1 MATPPSSASTSS
13 AAAKV
18 APRKARSRSRWPAAC
33 AGSIAAT
40 VFITDGNLSRLPFPG
55 GGGRSRAAPS
65 RSARRGALDL
75 VLPGIPH
82 LFDEALGQR
91 HVIQL
96 GCHART
102 VRESPV
108 KEFDRGCRGGRIRWV
123 GVYQDEARSS
133 DGPALVARL
142 IGKNQMKPGCVCPVG
157 IRRRRLEGCRLGKN
171 LLTRGV
177 GQRRV
182 RHLVL

>member
-18 APRKARSRSRWPAAC
+18 APRKARSRSRCAAAC

-40 VFITDGNLSRLPFPG
+40 VFITDGNLSRGP
-55 GGGRSRAAPS
+55 SRAAPS
-65 RSARRGALDL
+65 RLGRREALYL
-75 VLPGIPH
+75 ALPGVPH

-96 GCHART
+96 GCHVRT
-102 VRESPV
+102 VLESPV
-108 KEFDRGCRGGRIRWV
+108 EEFDRGRRGSRIRWI
-123 GVYQDEARSS
+123 GVYQDEARTG
-133 DGPALVARL
+133 DRPALVPRL
-142 IGKNQMKPGCVCPVG
+142 IGKNQVKSGCVCPVG